1 MDLPAG
7 DCNNACEQPNQPN
20 QPNKPN
26 QPNQPNV
33 GKDAL
38 NTTDHYQY
46 LIGYPDG
53 NFGPNRGMTRAEAA
67 TMFTRL
73 LRERPIKGQRYYSGL
88 SDIHAGDWYAN
99 TVGYAVQRGIV
110 SGYPDGSFKPNKP
123 ITRAEFAA
131 IASRFDALAQ
141 GNAIAFSDLAPS
153 HWGYNAIRSAAT
165 KGWIS
170 GYPDNTFRPEQA
182 ITRAEVTAIT
192 NRMLNR
198 HADLYWIDAHRSE
211 VIRFGD
217 VKRSDWYFEPIM
229 EATMGHD
236 FIRDRDMKTEHWTGL
251 NGKSFI

>member
-1 MDLPAG
+1 M
-7 DCNNACEQPNQPN
+7 
-20 QPNKPN
+20 
-26 QPNQPNV
+26 
-33 GKDAL
+33 

-53 NFGPNRGMTRAEAA
+53 NFAPNKGMTRAEAA

-73 LRERPIKGQRYYSGL
+73 LRERPIKWRHYNAGL
-88 SDIHAGDWYAN
+88 NDIRPGDWYAD

-141 GNAIAFSDLAPS
+141 GNAISFSDLAPS

-198 HADLYWIDAHRSE
+198 HADLYWIDAHPSE

-236 FIRDRDMKTEHWTGL
+236 FIRDRDKKTEHWTGI